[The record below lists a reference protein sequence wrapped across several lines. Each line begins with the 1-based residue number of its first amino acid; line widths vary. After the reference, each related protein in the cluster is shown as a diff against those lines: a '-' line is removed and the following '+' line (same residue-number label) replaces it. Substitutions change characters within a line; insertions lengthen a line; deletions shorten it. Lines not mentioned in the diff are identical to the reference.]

1 MNYRLTLVMLC
12 LGFMATA
19 QSLSPQRSKA
29 VPSKG
34 PFHQISVPKTHAITV
49 PEHRTC
55 FTTEMEQKLQ
65 AKYPQ
70 RQGTDSF
77 EEALQKRLSQTRS
90 ARSTDEVY
98 RIPTI
103 VHVVHNGEAVGTS
116 SNITAAQVNSQFEV
130 LNEDFR
136 RLGAGA
142 NTHESGA
149 DVFVEFVPVLVDPDG
164 QTLAEPGINRIN
176 GARVFWE
183 ETPLEETLKP
193 ETIWDP
199 ERYFNIWVVNF
210 GGDLDGVL
218 GYAQFPSLSGLDDLP
233 DDMGPATTDG
243 VVIGYPFF
251 GKTGNVMEPYDL
263 GRTTTHEVGHW
274 LGLRHIWGDGGCEV
288 DDYCEDT
295 PNAGGPNFGCS
306 ANDSCP
312 GDEFPDMIE
321 NYMDYSDDACMNIFT
336 IDQKARMRTVLEF
349 GARRSTLIG
358 PLCEEAEVAQE
369 GTNTTTPPMWY
380 TFTATEE
387 SIVTV
392 SSFGQTTQNTYLSLY
407 PACDMPAINT
417 SDDVLGTTQSELATL
432 VVAGETVKILW
443 SARNSEE
450 EFNWT
455 LGVSAPTEG
464 AACALALPALEGTNP
479 VGSTD
484 LNTLWYSFT
493 LADASSKIILDG
505 GDKSYQVYGGDCQQL
520 KLITEGAGSQTL
532 LDVNQGDEIFIA
544 FEAGGGDFSWS
555 LAVEGLEAGEACSVA
570 VEAIEG
576 TNTTPSTPYWF
587 TYTMTEF
594 ANLTISSTG
603 QTDVA
608 TYAKLYDA
616 CSGSLISDNQPSGDQ
631 TEITVALSEGAEVKI
646 FWDATSNNQGFDW
659 TLETNPFEPGENC
672 FAAITAEE
680 GLNNAPQAPV
690 WFTFTMPVKGNLHIT
705 TEDLTTEDTDLYV
718 FDGCEGT
725 LLLSNDDIDFDNDIY
740 QSEGTIYGLEEG
752 VTVKIFWA
760 DSWDSGSFDWNL
772 TVLESQPGDAC
783 ENAKEAV
790 LGQNTVP
797 EIIGDLFWTYYT
809 VPESDKKLVI
819 SSSSSETVYVASDC
833 EELLLYASGYEE
845 AVATGLVAGQEI
857 LIAWSIAGGGN
868 FSWTLAMETLEQ
880 GDKCSNPLAAA
891 EGTNSAGYA
900 PAWYT
905 FTMPT
910 AGNLL
915 ISSEDLT
922 TEDTDLLVLSE
933 CDGVVLGASDDID
946 FNNGI
951 LQSEVYLQGLSQG
964 ETVYM
969 YWTPQWSSAAFNWE
983 LTVSEPLPGE
993 ACEAP
998 ATAQIGT
1005 NSVPELKVPFY
1016 WVTFTM
1022 PEADQKLVITSTSE
1036 EYIYTV
1042 VDCDLQ
1048 IISSGYE
1055 NLTLYDLGKD
1065 EEVLIV
1071 WELYFGGGFEFELSV
1086 EDLEAGDL
1094 CDDPIE
1100 AQVGSNSMDH
1110 AATWYSYTMPKSGDL
1125 LITSVGQTDEDTY
1138 LYVYN
1143 ACAGDIIAQVDDT
1156 EDNLQS
1162 EFLIEE
1168 LSAGE
1173 TIYIYWADY
1182 YSTEGFSWKLELQGI
1197 TNAAPVIANQTF
1209 EVLGPVANGHQI
1221 GTVVATDADGDA
1233 LRYTITAGNEDG
1245 AFALHESN
1253 GALTL
1258 ADVSLWDQNDLQ
1270 LTIEVT
1276 DHIEKVS
1283 AKINVRFLVLGLSTQ
1298 AYKIFPNP
1306 TSDLLTIEGA
1316 AYTIGY
1322 LTDLSGKVVKTFD
1335 GNTSTVYMQ
1344 DLRDG
1349 IYLLKLEK
1357 DGAYQ
1362 VMKIL
1367 LQR

>member
-19 QSLSPQRSKA
+19 QSLTPQRSK
-29 VPSKG
+29 PTQPKG
-34 PFHQISVPKTHAITV
+34 PFFQTLTPKSPITV

-65 AKYPQ
+65 SKYPQ
-70 RQGTDSF
+70 RQTTASF
-77 EEALQKRLSQTRS
+77 EEALQKRLSQASS

-103 VHVVHNGEAVGTS
+103 VHVVHNGESVGTS
-116 SNITAAQVNSQFEV
+116 SNISAAQVNSQFEV

-149 DVFVEFVPVLVDPDG
+149 DVFVEFVPVLTDPDG

-176 GARVFWE
+176 GGRVFWE
-183 ETPLEETLKP
+183 ETPLEGTLKP

-233 DDMGPATTDG
+233 DDMGPASTDG

-251 GKTGNVMEPYDL
+251 GKTGNVLEPYDL

-288 DDYCEDT
+288 DDFCEDT

-306 ANDSCP
+306 ANDSCTE
-312 GDEFPDMIE
+312 DAFPDMIE

-358 PLCEEAEVAQE
+358 PLCDEAEVAQV

-380 TFTATEE
+380 TFTTTEE

-392 SSFGQTTQNTYLSLY
+392 SSIGQTTQNTYLSLY
-407 PACDMPAINT
+407 PGCDMPAINT
-417 SDDVLGTTQSELATL
+417 SDDVLGTTQSELSTL
-432 VVAGETVKILW
+432 VAAGETVKILW

-455 LGVSAPTEG
+455 LSTTAPTEG
-464 AACALALPALEGTNP
+464 AACGLALLAIEGNNQ
-479 VGSTD
+479 VASTD

-493 LADASSKIILDG
+493 LANAESKIIIDG
-505 GDKSYQVYGGDCQQL
+505 GDKSYKTYAGNCQQL
-520 KLITEGAGSQTL
+520 QLITEGSGSQTL
-532 LDVNQGDEIFIA
+532 LDVAQGDEIFIA
-544 FEAGGGDFSWS
+544 FEPGGGDFSWS
-555 LAVEGLEAGEACSVA
+555 LAVEDLEAGEACSVA
-570 VEAIEG
+570 VDAIEG

-603 QTDVA
+603 QTEVA
-608 TYAKLYDA
+608 TYAKLFDG
-616 CSGSLISDNQPSGDQ
+616 CSGNLISDNQPSGDQ
-631 TEITVALSEGAEVKI
+631 TEITVALSEGTEVKI
-646 FWDATSNNQGFDW
+646 LWDNSSASFDW

-672 FAAITAEE
+672 FAAITAQE
-680 GLNNAPQAPV
+680 GINTAPQAPV
-690 WFTFTMPVKGNLHIT
+690 WFTFTMPMEGNLHIT
-705 TEDLTTEDTDLYV
+705 SADLTDEDTDLYV
-718 FDGCEGT
+718 FEECEGS
-725 LLLSNDDIDFDNDIY
+725 LLFSNDDIDYDNDIY
-740 QSEGTIYGLEEG
+740 QSEGIIYGLEEG
-752 VTVKIFWA
+752 ATVKIFWA
-760 DSWDSGSFDWNL
+760 DSWGTESFDWKL

-783 ENAKEAV
+783 GNAKEAV
-790 LGQNTVP
+790 LGSNTVP
-797 EIIGDLFWTYYT
+797 EIVGDLFWTYYT
-809 VPESDKKLVI
+809 IPESDKKLVI
-819 SSSSSETVYVASDC
+819 SSTSSETVYVASDC
-833 EELLLYASGYEE
+833 EELLLYASGYEG
-845 AVATGLVAGQEI
+845 AIAPGLVAGQEI
-857 LIAWSIAGGGN
+857 LIVWSLEGGGD
-868 FSWTLAMETLEQ
+868 FSWTLAMEALDQ
-880 GDKCSNPLAAA
+880 GDDCSDPLTAE
-891 EGTNSAGYA
+891 EGTNAAGYA

-905 FTMPT
+905 FTMPM

-915 ISSEDLT
+915 ISSEGMT
-922 TEDTDLLVLSE
+922 TEDTDLLVLSA
-933 CDGVVLGASDDID
+933 CDGDVLDASDDID

-964 ETVYM
+964 ESVYI
-969 YWTPQWSSAAFNWE
+969 YWTPQWSSAAFSWQ

-993 ACEAP
+993 ECEAP
-998 ATAQIGT
+998 ATAQVGT
-1005 NSVPELKVPFY
+1005 NTVPELRVPFY
-1016 WVTFTM
+1016 WMTFTM
-1022 PEADQKLVITSTSE
+1022 PEANQKLVITSTSE
-1036 EYIYTV
+1036 EYVYTV

-1055 NLTLYDLGKD
+1055 NLTIYDLAKD
-1065 EEVLIV
+1065 EEVLIA
-1071 WELYFGGGFEFELSV
+1071 WELYFGGGFDFQLSV
-1086 EDLEAGDL
+1086 EDIEPGDL
-1094 CDDPIE
+1094 CGDPIE

-1110 AATWYSYTMPKSGDL
+1110 AATWYSYTMPKAGDL
-1125 LITSVGQTDEDTY
+1125 RISSVGQTDADTY
-1138 LYVYN
+1138 LFIFD
-1143 ACAGDIIAQVDDT
+1143 ACEGDIIAQVDDT

-1162 EFLIEE
+1162 EVLLQE
-1168 LSAGE
+1168 LAAGE
-1173 TIYIYWADY
+1173 TVFIYWADL
-1182 YSTEGFSWKLELQGI
+1182 YSTEGFSWKLELEGI
-1197 TNAAPVIANQTF
+1197 TNAAPVITNQSF
-1209 EVLGPVANGHQI
+1209 EVLGPVTNGHQI
-1221 GTVVATDADGDA
+1221 GTVVATDQDGDD
-1233 LRYTITAGNEDG
+1233 LKYTITAGNDDA

-1253 GALTL
+1253 GTLTL
-1258 ADVSLWDQNDLQ
+1258 ADVDLWDQNDTQ

-1276 DHIEKVS
+1276 DQIEKAS
-1283 AKINVRFLVLGLSTQ
+1283 AKITIRFLVLGWSAQ
-1298 AYKIFPNP
+1298 DFRIFPNP

-1316 AYTIGY
+1316 SYTIGY
-1322 LTDLSGKVVKTFD
+1322 LTDLSGKVVKTFK
-1335 GNTSTVYMQ
+1335 GNTSTVSLQ

-1357 DGAYQ
+1357 DGDYQ
-1362 VMKIL
+1362 VTKVL